1 MGEFNG
7 HKAGEVPD
15 GAVMPNSKDFKHMIK
30 KLNDNNMS
38 WSIWNY
44 DEEGKNNNDSTWGVL
59 NFDGINTNTD
69 DEDDFGKK
77 INPEVNNTVFN
88 AIKEANK

>member
-1 MGEFNG
+1 
-7 HKAGEVPD
+7 
-15 GAVMPNSKDFKHMIK
+15 MIK